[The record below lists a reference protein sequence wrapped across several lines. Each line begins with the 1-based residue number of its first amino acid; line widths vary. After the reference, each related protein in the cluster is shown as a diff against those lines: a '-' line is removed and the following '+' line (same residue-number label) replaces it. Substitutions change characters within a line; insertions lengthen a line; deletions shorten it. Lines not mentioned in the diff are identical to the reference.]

1 MPPIFHRKAREV
13 PLKKVREL
21 CLLAL
26 GLITLNAWGQGV
38 SLNTSVVSDVRF
50 VPRDDHVM
58 GSIVLDTSSGLEY
71 MRCLVGQKYL
81 RQEPDVA
88 NQCKDDPQ
96 LLSFANAQRLVRQV
110 GSGWRLPTIAEMQQI
125 MNSKTYADTVFWTEP
140 PYRGAFIYKEVQGG
154 FWTSNT
160 YDKGQYTNIAV
171 GNGFSASESL
181 MLKDYE
187 GFAYPVANGTLARV
201 RLVRRR

>member
-1 MPPIFHRKAREV
+1 MKNSRKSWGVAF
-13 PLKKVREL
+13 
-21 CLLAL
+21 AL
-26 GLITLNAWGQGV
+26 FASVAWGQGV
-38 SLNTSVVSDVRF
+38 SLNTAVVSDVRF
-50 VPRDDHVM
+50 MPRDDHLM
-58 GSIVLDTSSGLEY
+58 GLVILDTSTGLEY
-71 MRCLVGQKYL
+71 MRCLAGQKYQ

-88 NQCKDDPQ
+88 NQCKDEPQ
-96 LLSFANAQRLVRQV
+96 LLSFSNAQRLVKQV

-125 MNSKTYADTVFWTEP
+125 MNSKTYADTLFWTEP

-154 FWTSNT
+154 FWTSNV
-160 YDKGQYTNIAV
+160 YDKSQFTNVAV

-181 MLKDYE
+181 TLKDYE